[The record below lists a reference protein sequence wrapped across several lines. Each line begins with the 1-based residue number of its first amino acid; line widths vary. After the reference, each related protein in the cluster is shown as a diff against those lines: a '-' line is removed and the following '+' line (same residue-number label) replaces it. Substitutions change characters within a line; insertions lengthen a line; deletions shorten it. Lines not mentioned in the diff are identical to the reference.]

1 MKKPILVFGYGNLSR
16 GDDAVGPLLLTHL
29 EQHADLSSVEL
40 LTDFQLQIEHALDLQ
55 DRELAIFVD
64 AAISGDS
71 PFGFSR
77 LAPCR
82 DNSYTSH
89 AMSPAALLQV
99 FESVT
104 DATSPPSFLL
114 SIKTDSF
121 ELGDALSETARNN
134 LHEACRFAEN
144 LLALPIVEILNA
156 PLLTVHMETAS
167 EHD

>member
-1 MKKPILVFGYGNLSR
+1 MTKPILVFGYGNLSR
-16 GDDAVGPLLLTHL
+16 GDDAVGPLLLAYL
-29 EQHADLSSVEL
+29 EQHADLSRIEL

-55 DRELAIFVD
+55 DRALVIFVD
-64 AAISGDS
+64 AAVCGDS

-77 LAPCR
+77 LAPCH

-104 DATSPPSFLL
+104 GDTMPPSFLL
-114 SIKTDSF
+114 SIKTESF
-121 ELGDALSETARNN
+121 ELGDGLSESARNN

-144 LLALPIVEILNA
+144 ILERPIVEILDGSVKSGHLYTEA
-156 PLLTVHMETAS
+156 RQ
-167 EHD
+167 